1 MFNLAVPKNNSA
13 MTISE
18 FKEQL
23 DLKDTPG
30 NLSVYLKALWF
41 DAKGDWRRA
50 HDLVD
55 QLPGEDAAYVHAY
68 LHRKEGDQSNADYW
82 YRRSGRSRSQ
92 VSLENEW
99 EELVSYF
106 LTK

>member
-1 MFNLAVPKNNSA
+1 

-23 DLKDTPG
+23 DLKDNPD

-41 DAKGDWRRA
+41 DAIGDWRRA

-82 YRRSGRSRSQ
+82 YRRSGRLRSQ
-92 VSLENEW
+92 VSLESEW